1 MVWSVS
7 SAGKSGSLKGMKR
20 KIKKGRI
27 SYSRE
32 RARLST
38 VQLKCYGEY
47 VGRH

>member
-1 MVWSVS
+1 M
-7 SAGKSGSLKGMKR
+7 

-38 VQLKCYGEY
+38 VQLKRYGEY
-47 VGRH
+47 VGRHYVGGKYVFYYVRLFLA